1 MPKASE
7 LINRSNTICHYKRFS
22 EFSEP
27 NCNGCNDGD
36 SKMVELLHLFA
47 ENRLGRIP
55 YVYSQPFAERVE
67 GSFDLLQTG
76 VVLEVEQ
83 PVHVGFWN
91 TQLLRQGGFGDTGSL
106 ERDIQFRFQRD
117 LRG

>member
-47 ENRLGRIP
+47 ENRLTCAPECCQGMRSVRSGQAKYLPFPAGRKGACQSSGQFCHFTDAKSVIP
-55 YVYSQPFAERVE
+55 PSAASLASRVPSIRE
-67 GSFDLLQTG
+67 
-76 VVLEVEQ
+76 
-83 PVHVGFWN
+83 
-91 TQLLRQGGFGDTGSL
+91 
-106 ERDIQFRFQRD
+106 
-117 LRG
+117 